1 MGIFGNLFKKKS
13 LQGVHS
19 GGGWHSMFVH
29 EPYTGAWQKN
39 DELTREDV
47 TAHHAVFACVS
58 LISQDIGKMPIQLKK
73 REKGVLVN
81 AEIPSK
87 FRVLKKPNRFQI
99 WQQFSE
105 NWTTSLLLRGNTYV
119 LKRRDIFGEVTELVI
134 LNPDMCKPLIDDKG
148 NVFYQLGNDRLT
160 QTESVTIPASEII
173 HDRINCFYHPLVGL
187 TPIMACSLAA
197 GQGIEIQ
204 KHSRNLFKNNSR
216 PSGVLTAPGPIS
228 KEKAEAAQANW
239 NANYSG
245 NNVGKTAILGDGL
258 TFSAI
263 TVNAADAQLIEQ
275 LKMTAEIIC
284 SVFHVPL
291 FKVGL
296 GAIPAGKVSDLNEI
310 YYSDCL
316 QSPIEARENLLD
328 DGLDL
333 NVSGVEAF
341 LDINVLIRMDSTS
354 QMARL
359 KEGVGAG
366 IMKPNEARE
375 QIGLLPVVGGDTVYL
390 QQQNFSLEAL
400 SKRDQ
405 KEDPFSTGASSKP
418 PELSSKND
426 AEKAFLDIYRGVF
439 DLRKQYKKG
448 EMVTRNGSLWY
459 CKSDYQGEF
468 NHESF
473 KLCAKEWGDS

>member
-29 EPYTGAWQKN
+29 EPYSGAWQKN

-81 AEIPSK
+81 VEIPSK

-119 LKRRDIFGEVTELVI
+119 LKRRDIFGEVTELVV
-134 LNPDMCKPLIDDKG
+134 LNPDMCKPLIDDNG

-160 QTESVTIPASEII
+160 QTESVIVPASEII

-204 KHSRNLFKNNSR
+204 KQSRNLFKNNSR

-228 KEKAEAAQANW
+228 KEKAEEAQARW

-245 NNVGKTAILGDGL
+245 NNVGKTAILGDGM
-258 TFSAI
+258 TFGAI
-263 TVNAADAQLIEQ
+263 TVNAVDAQLIEQ
-275 LKMTAEIIC
+275 LEMTAKVIC

-296 GAIPAGKVSDLNEI
+296 GPTPTGKISDSNEI

-328 DGLDL
+328 DGLGL
-333 NVSGVEAF
+333 NDHGIEAF

-359 KEGVGAG
+359 KEGVGAA
-366 IMKPNEARE
+366 ILTPNEARE
-375 QIGLLPVVGGDTVYL
+375 EVGLLPISGGDTVYM
-390 QQQNFSLEAL
+390 QQQNYSLAAL
-400 SKRDQ
+400 AKRDS
-405 KEDPFSTGASSKP
+405 KEDPFGKESPIKT
-418 PELSSKND
+418 EDIN
-426 AEKAFLDIYRGVF
+426 AEKAFSDVYRGVF
-439 DLRKQYKKG
+439 DLRKDYKKG

-459 CKSDYQGEF
+459 CKSDHKGAF
-468 NHESF
+468 DHESF
-473 KLCAKEWGDS
+473 KLCAKEWGES

>member
-29 EPYTGAWQKN
+29 EPYSGAWQKN
-39 DELTREDV
+39 DELKREDV
-47 TAHHAVFACVS
+47 TAHHTVFTCVS
-58 LISQDIGKMPIQLKK
+58 LISQDVGKMPIQLKK
-73 REKGVLVN
+73 NNDGVKVN
-81 AEIPSK
+81 ADIPSK

-119 LKRRDIFGEVTELVI
+119 LKRRDIFGEVTELVV
-134 LNPDMCKPLIDDKG
+134 LNPDLCNPLIDDKG
-148 NVFYQLGNDRLT
+148 NVFYQLNNDRLN
-160 QTESVTIPASEII
+160 QTEAVVVPASEII

-187 TPIMACSLAA
+187 TPIMACALAA

-216 PSGVLTAPGPIS
+216 PSGVLTAPGSIT
-228 KEKAEAAQANW
+228 KEKAEEAQLRW

-245 NNVGKTAILGDGL
+245 NNVGKTAVLGDGM
-258 TFSAI
+258 TFGAI
-263 TVNAADAQLIEQ
+263 NINAVDAQLIEQ
-275 LKMTAEIIC
+275 LEMTAKIIA

-291 FKVGL
+291 FKVAL
-296 GAIPAGKVSDLNEI
+296 EPIPNGKVSDHNEI

-316 QSPIEARENLLD
+316 QSIIESRENLLD
-328 DGLDL
+328 DSLDL
-333 NVSGVEAF
+333 IGSGLEAF
-341 LDINVLIRMDSTS
+341 LDIGVLIRMDSTS

-359 KEGVGAG
+359 KEGVGAA
-366 IMKPNEARE
+366 ILAPNEARKE
-375 QIGLLPVVGGDTVYL
+375 VGLLPIAGGDTVYM
-390 QQQNFSLEAL
+390 QQQNYSLAAL
-400 SKRDQ
+400 AKRDA
-405 KEDPFSTGASSKP
+405 KEDPFGKESATKTTDI
-418 PELSSKND
+418 N
-426 AEKAFLDIYRGVF
+426 AEKAFSDVYRGVF

-473 KLCAKEWGDS
+473 KLCAKEWGES

>member
-13 LQGVHS
+13 LQGVQS
-19 GGGWHSMFVH
+19 GGGWRSLFVQ
-29 EPYTGAWQKN
+29 EPYSGAWQKN

-58 LISQDIGKMPIQLKK
+58 LISQDIGKMPIRLKK
-73 REKGVLVN
+73 REKDVLVH
-81 AEIPSK
+81 ADIPSK
-87 FRVLKKPNRFQI
+87 LRVLKKPNRFQI

-134 LNPDMCKPLIDDKG
+134 LNPDMCKPLIDDNG
-148 NVFYQLGNDRLT
+148 NVFYQLCNDRLT
-160 QTESVTIPASEII
+160 QTESVIVPASEII

-197 GQGIEIQ
+197 GLGIEIQ
-204 KHSRNLFKNNSR
+204 KGSRNLFRNNSR
-216 PSGVLTAPGPIS
+216 PSGLLTAPGPIT
-228 KEKAEAAQANW
+228 KEKAEDAQARW

-245 NNVGKTAILGDGL
+245 SNLGKTAILGDGM
-258 TFSAI
+258 TFSTIA
-263 TVNAADAQLIEQ
+263 VNADDAQLIEQ
-275 LKMTAEIIC
+275 LKMTAEVIC

-296 GAIPAGKVSDLNEI
+296 GPTPAGKISDLNEI

-328 DGLDL
+328 DGLGL
-333 NVSGVEAF
+333 NDYGVEAF
-341 LDINVLIRMDSTS
+341 LDISVLIRMDSTS

-359 KEGVGAG
+359 KEGVGAA
-366 IMKPNEARE
+366 ILTPNEARE
-375 QIGLLPVVGGDTVYL
+375 EVGLLPISGGDTVYM
-390 QQQNFSLEAL
+390 QQQNYSLAAL
-400 SKRDQ
+400 AKRDS
-405 KEDPFSTGASSKP
+405 KEDPFSKESPIKT
-418 PELSSKND
+418 EDIN
-426 AEKAFLDIYRGVF
+426 AEKTFSDVYRGVF
-439 DLRKQYKKG
+439 DLRKDYKKG

-459 CKSDYQGEF
+459 CKSDHKGAF
-468 NHESF
+468 DHESF
-473 KLCAKEWGDS
+473 KLCAKEWGES

>member
-1 MGIFGNLFKKKS
+1 RSLFV
-13 LQGVHS
+13 Q
-19 GGGWHSMFVH
+19 
-29 EPYTGAWQKN
+29 EPYSGAWQKN

-73 REKGVLVN
+73 REKDVLVN

-119 LKRRDIFGEVTELVI
+119 LKRRDIFGEVAELVV
-134 LNPDMCKPLIDDKG
+134 LNPDMCKPLIDDNG
-148 NVFYQLGNDRLT
+148 NVFYQLNNDRLA
-160 QTESVTIPASEII
+160 QTESVVVPASEII

-204 KHSRNLFKNNSR
+204 RNSRNLFRNNSR
-216 PSGVLTAPGPIS
+216 PSGVLTTPGSITN
-228 KEKAEAAQANW
+228 EKAAELRKQW

-245 NNVGKTAILGDGL
+245 ANLGGTAVLGDGV
-258 TFSAI
+258 TFQTI
-263 TVNAADAQLIEQ
+263 TVSAADSQLIEQ

-296 GAIPAGKVSDLNEI
+296 GPTPSGKISDLNEI

-328 DGLDL
+328 DGLGLLD
-333 NVSGVEAF
+333 SGLEAF
-341 LDINVLIRMDSTS
+341 LNINVLIRMDSTS

-359 KEGVGAG
+359 KEGVGAA
-366 IMKPNEARE
+366 ILTPNEARVE
-375 QIGLLPVVGGDTVYL
+375 VGLLPIPGGDTVYM
-390 QQQNFSLEAL
+390 QQQNYSVAAL
-400 SKRDQ
+400 AKRDQ
-405 KEDPFSTGASSKP
+405 KEDPFSKESTAKTEPKPTETDSKS
-418 PELSSKND
+418 LYK
-426 AEKAFLDIYRGVF
+426 GVF
-439 DLRKQYKKG
+439 KPDNQYKIG
-448 EMVTRNGSLWY
+448 QFVTKNGSLWHVE
-459 CKSDYQGEF
+459 KAHLGEF
-468 NHESF
+468 DHENF
-473 KLCAKEWGDS
+473 KLVQKKWGES